1 MATPSH
7 ESGRMRVRMIT
18 TPLRC
23 PTLNELAESTLVSSV
38 SDLSQT
44 GPSYSFS
51 VPISAIYS
59 IIAHPP
65 TLSAW
70 YGSLTVNLYGG
81 VSLPVLYFHDDD
93 SPSTLFSRDVA
104 SSSISTRP
112 PPTWGGEA
120 LLRRLPAYASVVKST
135 LEPSV
140 YLINPSRADLE
151 VHSVPYF
158 DDDISPSRPGAKRNS
173 ILHQS
178 LNSHHP
184 RPDPNTMASMDS
196 LTFNVFN
203 QFSKITR
210 TAQQLAR
217 PILSHRLARPILPHL
232 PTPVANLSNATRW
245 QEEAGLDHYD
255 AARVYLAKWARIV
268 AEEGERARRAELGTS
283 NDGEEQS
290 ALGAWE
296 VLASTYRLE
305 RPRTTRASNQP
316 VVGTEWHAWFD
327 SDGRLLL
334 TEMEAKKRIF
344 QRVREFLF
352 RVHPIFHADVRASRV
367 SLPRRESTLG
377 RFC

>member
-1 MATPSH
+1 MSYH
-7 ESGRMRVRMIT
+7 
-18 TPLRC
+18 
-23 PTLNELAESTLVSSV
+23 ELACYIIRHAQHFPRPTESTLVSSV
-38 SDLSQT
+38 ADLNES

-51 VPISAIYS
+51 VPLSAVYS

-104 SSSISTRP
+104 SASTSSRP

-120 LLRRLPAYASVVKST
+120 LLRRLSAYASVVRST

-140 YLINPSRADLE
+140 YLVNPSRADLE
-151 VHSVPYF
+151 VHSVPNF
-158 DDDISPSRPGAKRNS
+158 DDDLSARPNRRRS

-178 LNSHHP
+178 LNSSSS
-184 RPDPNTMASMDS
+184 RPEASMDS
-196 LTFNVFN
+196 LTFNVLN

-245 QEEAGLDHYD
+245 QEEAGLGHYD

-268 AEEGERARRAELGTS
+268 AEEGERARRAELGAS
-283 NDGEEQS
+283 NDGEEES

-296 VLASTYRLE
+296 VLATTYRLD

-316 VVGTEWHAWFD
+316 VVGTEWKAWFD

-344 QRVREFLF
+344 QRVGPSHLGVFLGF
-352 RVHPIFHADVRASRV
+352 
-367 SLPRRESTLG
+367 
-377 RFC
+377 